1 MHQLYLVD
9 PIIKTTHSIAPPLAT
24 IEIRFKYNQDFDS
37 IYAMVPSTIAMMLAL
52 FPAILM
58 ALAVV
63 RERELGS
70 ITQPLR
76 HAGHPARIPDRQA
89 IALRR
94 GDAVMFALAVFFFR
108 VPLAPPPTKIGSV
121 PYRLPIRVTRMSSR
135 TLGPQS
141 RAIATGVSA
150 AGYKFSAGPALRF
163 SQAQSHDHRLGLPFR
178 RLCRWKRFCLDTSG
192 APKASRPCEIR
203 QARKPKFAVDCNRP
217 VPTLAPDKA
226 APGGSIRR

>member
-1 MHQLYLVD
+1 MSAWIDGATPLRAETIRGNPQSMHQLYLVD

-76 HAGHPARIPDRQA
+76 HAGHPA
-89 IALRR
+89 
-94 GDAVMFALAVFFFR
+94 
-108 VPLAPPPTKIGSV
+108 
-121 PYRLPIRVTRMSSR
+121 
-135 TLGPQS
+135 
-141 RAIATGVSA
+141 
-150 AGYKFSAGPALRF
+150 
-163 SQAQSHDHRLGLPFR
+163 
-178 RLCRWKRFCLDTSG
+178 
-192 APKASRPCEIR
+192 
-203 QARKPKFAVDCNRP
+203 
-217 VPTLAPDKA
+217 
-226 APGGSIRR
+226 